1 MPNLS
6 LTLTDAELIQGLRA
20 GEQMPLRL
28 LYDRYSGLVYTVAL
42 RILERSEEAEDLT
55 QEVFL
60 TFWQDGKFDPD
71 RAALSTYLGL
81 LTRSRAL
88 HRLAQRASRRRS
100 LNHLQQIELK
110 ESKAPTPLELASLEE
125 QHQQVR
131 KALIQLSENQ
141 RQVLTLSYY
150 QGLSQSAISQ
160 TLNLPL
166 GTVKTSARQGLLK
179 LRKILGETID
189 PGNQL

>member
-1 MPNLS
+1 MPNPS
-6 LTLTDAELIQGLRA
+6 FTPTDTELIQSLRA
-20 GEQMPLRL
+20 GEKLPLRL

-60 TFWQDGKFDPD
+60 TFWQDGKFDPA

-88 HRLAQRASRRRS
+88 HRLDQRASRRRS
-100 LNHLQQIELK
+100 LHHLQQIEPQ

-125 QHQQVR
+125 QRHQVR
-131 KALIQLSENQ
+131 AALTQLSDNQ

-150 QGLSQSAISQ
+150 QGLSHSVISQ

-166 GTVKTSARQGLLK
+166 GTVKTNARQGLLK
-179 LRKILGETID
+179 LRKILGETIE
-189 PGNQL
+189 

>member
-6 LTLTDAELIQGLRA
+6 LTPTDAELIQSLQA

-60 TFWQDGKFDPD
+60 TFWKDGRFDPN
-71 RAALSTYLGL
+71 RASLSTYLGL

-88 HRLAQRASRRRS
+88 HRLDQRASRRRS

-110 ESKAPTPLELASLEE
+110 EPKSPTPLELASLEE
-125 QHQQVR
+125 QHEQVR
-131 KALIQLSENQ
+131 EALNQLSESQ

-150 QGLSQSAISQ
+150 QGLSHSVISQ
-160 TLNLPL
+160 TLKLPL
-166 GTVKTSARQGLLK
+166 GTVKTNARQGLLK

-189 PGNQL
+189 